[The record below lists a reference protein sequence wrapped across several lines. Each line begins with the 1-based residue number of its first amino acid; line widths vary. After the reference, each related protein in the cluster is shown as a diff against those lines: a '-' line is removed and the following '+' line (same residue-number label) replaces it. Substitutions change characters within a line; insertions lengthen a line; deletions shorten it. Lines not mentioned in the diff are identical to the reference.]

1 MQVHTSGEVYY
12 TVLSGVDG
20 RIIIMASVQ
29 EAIGCVYAV
38 ATCKMGYNDEVQFQ
52 SGVDGRVII
61 NGEVQFSDG
70 IW

>member
-1 MQVHTSGEVYY
+1 MVKYIIQFQ
-12 TVLSGVDG
+12 SGVDG
-20 RIIIMASVQ
+20 RIIIMVSVQ
-29 EAIGCVYAV
+29 EAIGCDYAV

-61 NGEVQFSDG
+61 